1 MQKTSPMRRKGFTII
16 ELLVVVAVIG
26 LLVAI
31 LLPAIGRARES
42 AQSTQSQSN
51 LRNIGSAAAV
61 YGVDF
66 QDRQWSPIPDD
77 FGRIPGISSPSEWGK
92 WAAKRC
98 SGQLRLGKS
107 AQGDQGFFIPLAA
120 PPLCPQAPLSADI
133 NNLRAYFPCSFKNIN
148 GNFGS
153 FRLLNA
159 SSFNKYVGGRFY
171 DDIFYAPKDL
181 LVLDQIAQLKAQYP
195 QDGDFFGTAKSVILS
210 SYCWSPAAMWS
221 PEVLTSKKP
230 PPNSPL
236 PVDKFIDPFTPAAG
250 GSVAGLWRTPTAN
263 QATYSELKTR
273 VIEHSWLQ
281 NKPSN
286 MIEMTSGKWN
296 MRGVLNPDQIFKLNG
311 REAFQTM
318 GDANNGMKQPWWFN
332 EASMSLPNALF
343 FDGHVGPIGVLEAVE
358 SNKRIKVRNADKKR
372 NFQGIYADGGVGDL
386 GSAPYQYGCYDNQ
399 AAAGCGMHMF
409 TVDGIQGRDMLG
421 AQ

>member
-1 MQKTSPMRRKGFTII
+1 MHRKGFTII

-61 YGVDF
+61 YSVDF
-66 QDRQWSPIPDD
+66 QDRQWSPLPED
-77 FGRIPGISSPSEWGK
+77 FGKVNPINDPGQWNRWASS
-92 WAAKRC
+92 RC
-98 SGQLRLGKS
+98 TGQLRLGKTS
-107 AQGDQGFFIPLAA
+107 SGDQGFFVPLAA
-120 PPLCPQAPLSADI
+120 PPLCPPAQAGADI
-133 NNLRAYFPCSFKNIN
+133 NNLKAYFPCSFSNAN

-159 SSFNKYVGGRFY
+159 SSFSKYVGGRFY

-181 LVLDQIAQLKAQYP
+181 LVLDQIAALKAQYP
-195 QDGDFFGTAKSVILS
+195 NDGDFFGTAKSVILI

-221 PEVLTSKKP
+221 PDVLSSKVGFQ
-230 PPNSPL
+230 SPL
-236 PVDKFIDPFTPAAG
+236 VAPKT

-263 QATYSELKTR
+263 QARFSDLKTR

-281 NKPSN
+281 NKPSA

-296 MRGVLNPDQIFKLNG
+296 LRGVVNPDQLFKFNG
-311 REAFQTM
+311 RESFQITNG
-318 GDANNGMKQPWWFN
+318 GDSTNGMKQPWWFN
-332 EASMSLPNALF
+332 EASMSLPNSLF

-358 SNKRIKVRNADKKR
+358 ANKRIKARNTTAVK
-372 NFQGIYADGGVGDL
+372 NFQGIFAEAGVGDL
-386 GSAPYQYGCYDNQ
+386 GASPYQYGCYDNQ
-399 AAAGCGMHMF
+399 AAAGCSMHIL
-409 TVDGIQGRDMLG
+409 TVDGITGRDMLG

>member
-1 MQKTSPMRRKGFTII
+1 MRRKGFTNI

-61 YGVDF
+61 YSVDF
-66 QDRQWSPIPDD
+66 QDRQWTPLPED
-77 FGRIPGISSPSEWGK
+77 FGKIRGIADPGQ
-92 WAAKRC
+92 WATWAQSRC

-107 AQGDQGFFIPLAA
+107 ATGDQGFFIPLAG
-120 PPLCPQAPLSADI
+120 PPLCASAPPSANI
-133 NNLRAYFPCSFKNIN
+133 NNLKAYFPCSFKNAD

-159 SSFNKYVGGRFY
+159 SSFSKYVGGRFY

-181 LVLDQIAQLKAQYP
+181 LVLDQIAALKAQYP
-195 QDGDFFGTAKSVILS
+195 NDGDFVGTAKSVILS

-221 PEVLTSKKP
+221 PDVLSSKRGFQ
-230 PPNSPL
+230 N
-236 PVDKFIDPFTPAAG
+236 PFVAAATG
-250 GSVAGLWRTPTAN
+250 PSVAGLWRTPTAN
-263 QATYSELKTR
+263 QARFSDLKTR

-296 MRGVLNPDQIFKLNG
+296 MRGVVNPDQLFRFNG
-311 REAFQTM
+311 REAFQLV
-318 GDANNGMKQPWWFN
+318 GDASAGMKQPWWFN
-332 EASMSLPNALF
+332 EASMSLPNSLF

-358 SNKRIKVRNADKKR
+358 ANKRVKARAVAGTARG
-372 NFQGIYADGGVGDL
+372 FQGIFAEAGVGDL
-386 GSAPYQYGCYDNQ
+386 GAAPYQYGCYDNQ
-399 AAAGCGMHMF
+399 AAAGCSMHIL
-409 TVDGIQGRDMLG
+409 TVDGITGRDMLG

>member
-1 MQKTSPMRRKGFTII
+1 MHRKGFTII

-61 YGVDF
+61 YSVDF
-66 QDRQWSPIPDD
+66 QDLQWSPLPED
-77 FGRIPGISSPSEWGK
+77 FGKVNPINDPGQWNRWASS
-92 WAAKRC
+92 RC
-98 SGQLRLGKS
+98 TGQLRLGKT
-107 AQGDQGFFIPLAA
+107 ATGDQGFFVPLAA
-120 PPLCPQAPLSADI
+120 PPLCPPAQAGADI
-133 NNLRAYFPCSFKNIN
+133 NNLKAYFPCSFSNAN

-159 SSFNKYVGGRFY
+159 SSFSKYVGGRFY

-181 LVLDQIAQLKAQYP
+181 LVLDQIAALKAQYP
-195 QDGDFFGTAKSVILS
+195 NDGDFFGTAKSVILS

-221 PEVLTSKKP
+221 PDVLSSKVGFQ
-230 PPNSPL
+230 SPL
-236 PVDKFIDPFTPAAG
+236 VAPRN

-263 QATYSELKTR
+263 QARFSDLKTR

-281 NKPSN
+281 NKPSA

-296 MRGVLNPDQIFKLNG
+296 LRGVVNPDQLFKFNG
-311 REAFQTM
+311 REQFQITNG
-318 GDANNGMKQPWWFN
+318 GDSTNGMKQPWWFN
-332 EASMSLPNALF
+332 EASMSLPNSLF

-358 SNKRIKVRNADKKR
+358 ANKRIKARNTTAVK
-372 NFQGIYADGGVGDL
+372 NFQGIFAEAGVGDL
-386 GSAPYQYGCYDNQ
+386 GASPYQYGCYDNQ
-399 AAAGCGMHMF
+399 AAAGCSMHIL
-409 TVDGIQGRDMLG
+409 TVDGITGRDMLG

>member
-1 MQKTSPMRRKGFTII
+1 MRRKGFTII

-61 YGVDF
+61 YSVDF
-66 QDRQWSPIPDD
+66 QDRQWSPLPED
-77 FGRIPGISSPSEWGK
+77 FGKLKNVADPGEWTK
-92 WAAKRC
+92 WASSRC
-98 SGQLRLGKS
+98 AGQLRLGKS
-107 AQGDQGFFIPLAA
+107 ASGDQGFFIPNASAQQLCA
-120 PPLCPQAPLSADI
+120 PPPAGANI
-133 NNLRAYFPCSFKNIN
+133 NNLKAYFPCSFKNAD

-159 SSFNKYVGGRFY
+159 SSFSKYVGGRFY

-181 LVLDQIAQLKAQYP
+181 LVLDQVAALKAEYP
-195 QDGDFFGTAKSVILS
+195 NDGDFYGTARSTILS

-221 PEVLTSKKP
+221 PDVLSSKTGFQNP
-230 PPNSPL
+230 MA
-236 PVDKFIDPFTPAAG
+236 PAAG
-250 GSVAGLWRTPTAN
+250 RSVAGLWRTPTAN
-263 QATYSELKTR
+263 QAQYSELKTR

-296 MRGVLNPDQIFKLNG
+296 MRGIVNPDQLFKFGG
-311 REAFQTM
+311 RETFQTV
-318 GDANNGMKQPWWFN
+318 GDQANGMKQPWWFN
-332 EASMSLPNALF
+332 EASMSLPNSLF

-358 SNKRIKVRNADKKR
+358 SNKRVKARNTTAVKM
-372 NFQGIYADGGVGDL
+372 FQGIYAEGSVGDL

-399 AAAGCGMHMF
+399 AAAGCAMHVL
-409 TVDGIQGRDMLG
+409 TVDGIMGRDMLG

>member
-1 MQKTSPMRRKGFTII
+1 MRRKGFTII

-61 YGVDF
+61 YSVDF
-66 QDRQWSPIPDD
+66 QDRQWSPLPEE
-77 FGRIPGISSPSEWGK
+77 FGKLRNVADSAEWTK
-92 WAAKRC
+92 WATSRC

-107 AQGDQGFFIPLAA
+107 ASGDQGFFVPVAG
-120 PPLCPQAPLSADI
+120 PPLCASAPASANI
-133 NNLRAYFPCSFKNIN
+133 NNLKAYFPCSFKNAD

-159 SSFNKYVGGRFY
+159 SSFSKYVGGRFY

-181 LVLDQIAQLKAQYP
+181 LVLDQVAALKAQYP
-195 QDGDFFGTAKSVILS
+195 NDGDFYGTAKSTILS

-221 PEVLTSKKP
+221 PDVLSSKAG
-230 PPNSPL
+230 
-236 PVDKFIDPFTPAAG
+236 FQDPMKATAG
-250 GSVAGLWRTPTAN
+250 RSVAGLWRTPTSN
-263 QATYSELKTR
+263 QAQYSELKTR

-296 MRGVLNPDQIFKLNG
+296 MRGIVNPDQVFKFGG
-311 REAFQTM
+311 RETFQTI
-318 GDANNGMKQPWWFN
+318 GDQANGMKQPWWFN

-358 SNKRIKVRNADKKR
+358 SNKRVKNKAPAANPLKGLFVEGSIP
-372 NFQGIYADGGVGDL
+372 DL
-386 GSAPYQYGCYDNQ
+386 GPAPYQYGCYDNQ
-399 AAAGCGMHMF
+399 AASGCSMHIL
-409 TVDGIQGRDMLG
+409 TVDGILGRDMLG